1 MREIIEGPFWST
13 KPKKKEKKMWS
24 KTSIVSFYT
33 EAEAMHFCNRNP
45 KMNLMVEKELDG
57 RFHVYN
63 MD

>member
-13 KPKKKEKKMWS
+13 KPKKKEKKVNL
-24 KTSIVSFYT
+24 KSIVSFFT
-33 EAEAMHFCNRNP
+33 NAEAMHFCDRNP
-45 KMNLMVEKELDG
+45 KMNLTVVKELDG